1 MITPEYGRSGTSR
14 MTRRKLFGGVALSGF
29 ALSSVGTASTSLA
42 PAPAAGLARLSLNEN
57 PLGPSPLAV
66 QAIQNALTEI
76 ARYAGDDARA
86 LEQQIADREGVLP
99 DQIILGEILDSL
111 GLQLALDGGAGGEF
125 IYSEPGYTA
134 LVDAVAP
141 GGGVVVG
148 VPLNAHLEND
158 LPAIAA
164 RVTARTRAI
173 YIVNPHNPGTASE
186 AVPFEAFLTEMAE
199 RTTVIVDEAY
209 LEFEPDFVQKT
220 AVELTRGGA
229 NVVVFRTFG
238 KIYGPAGM
246 PIGYAVAPKRI
257 ADSLKRNGLGAAHS
271 QNRLTL
277 TAAAASLLET
287 GYVDRMRL
295 KVIGEREKWHAML
308 DAIGRRRSDSRGNF
322 VFFETGQPHEV
333 IATQLMN
340 EGIEIA
346 RAFPPFDHWVRI
358 SIGLPRKI
366 CAHAT
371 RSKNVSGEK
380 TSMVAGASERAL
392 DPTAAILF
400 LASDEASYITGVIL
414 PVAGG
419 DLG

>member
-1 MITPEYGRSGTSR
+1 MKVLVASTALTGRINPMAFEYGPSATSATSP
-14 MTRRKLFGGVALSGF
+14 MTRRKLFGRVALSGL
-29 ALSSVGTASTSLA
+29 ALSSVGTMAASTSLA
-42 PAPAAGLARLSLNEN
+42 TAQAAGLTRLSLNEN

-66 QAIQNALTEI
+66 EAIQNALTEI
-76 ARYAGDDARA
+76 ARYAGDDAHA
-86 LEQQIADREGVLP
+86 LEQQIADREDVSP

-173 YIVNPHNPGTASE
+173 YIVNPHNPTGTVSE
-186 AVPFEAFLTEMAE
+186 AVPFKAFLREMAK

-209 LEFEPDFVQKT
+209 LEFEPDFAQKT
-220 AVELTRGGA
+220 AVELTRSGA

-238 KIYGPAGM
+238 KIYGLAGM
-246 PIGYAVAPKRI
+246 PIGYAVAPKAV
-257 ADSLKRNGLGAAHS
+257 ADFLKGNGLGAAHTL
-271 QNRLTL
+271 NRLAL
-277 TAAAASLLET
+277 AAAAASLRDHP
-287 GYVDRMRL
+287 GYVDGIRS
-295 KVIGEREKWHAML
+295 KVIEERQKWHDLL
-308 DAIGRRRSDSRGNF
+308 DTSGRRRSDSRGNF
-322 VFFETGQPHEV
+322 VFFETGQPHSVAAAEL
-333 IATQLMN
+333 IN

-358 SIGLPRKI
+358 SIGLP
-366 CAHAT
+366 AE
-371 RSKNVSGEK
+371 NL
-380 TSMVAGASERAL
+380 RAR
-392 DPTAAILF
+392 DAIKKL
-400 LASDEASYITGVIL
+400 
-414 PVAGG
+414 
-419 DLG
+419 LG